1 MSTQYF
7 EVRNSHIHGKG
18 GFATRRIPNGTRII
32 EYQGERISAEEGD
45 RRYED
50 APPDSIILLF
60 TIDKNTVID
69 AGVNGNEARFINHSC
84 GPNCESV
91 TVGHHVYIESIR
103 TIYPGEELTYDYSLT
118 REDGDQAEAEKEYAC
133 HCGSPD
139 CRGTMLE
146 PMRKPK
152 AKKRK
157 SKGKR
162 K

>member
-1 MSTQYF
+1 MGQNYF

-18 GFATRRIPNGTRII
+18 GFAVRRIPKGTRII
-32 EYQGERISAEEGD
+32 EYEGERITAEEGD
-45 RRYED
+45 ARYEN

-60 TIDKNTVID
+60 TVNKNTVID

-91 TVGHHVYIESIR
+91 TVGRHVYIESIR

-118 REDGDQAEAEKEYAC
+118 REEGDQEQAEREYAC

-139 CRGTMLE
+139 CRGNMLE
-146 PMRKPK
+146 LVKQ
-152 AKKRK
+152 KRK
-157 SKGKR
+157 KSGKR
-162 K
+162 KKKG